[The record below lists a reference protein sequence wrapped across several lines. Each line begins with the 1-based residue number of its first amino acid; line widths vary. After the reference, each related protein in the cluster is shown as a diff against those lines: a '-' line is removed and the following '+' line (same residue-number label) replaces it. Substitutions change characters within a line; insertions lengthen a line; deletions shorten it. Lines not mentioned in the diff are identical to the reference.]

1 MQEKLMYKEVVIT
14 RVLPCGSLE
23 IGSELLILLL
33 LLLTG
38 RLKKASN
45 PSNF

>member
-1 MQEKLMYKEVVIT
+1 MYKEVVIT
-14 RVLPCGSLE
+14 RVLPSGSLE
-23 IGSELLILLL
+23 RGSELLILLL